1 MPQPHDHCHQEMLD
15 GVDPL
20 SSEVL
25 HALKRIMHLNRQLL
39 TRTVGETGGHPAQA
53 GCLRVIARHESI
65 TQRDLGEA
73 LQVSPAALTTM
84 LQRIERQGL
93 IERWPDET
101 DQRLMRI
108 KLTEAGQAIKA
119 DLGQAHR
126 DYIDVAI
133 TPLSEK
139 DRAELARLLG
149 LLGDNMEAAIE
160 R

>member
-1 MPQPHDHCHQEMLD
+1 MLD

-25 HALKRIMHLNRQLL
+25 RALKRIMHLNRQLL
-39 TRTVGETGGHPAQA
+39 MRSMAEKGGHPAQA
-53 GCLRVIARHESI
+53 GCLRAIGRHESI
-65 TQRDLGEA
+65 TQRDLGES
-73 LQVSPAALTTM
+73 LHISPAALTTM

-101 DQRLMRI
+101 DQRLMRL
-108 KLTEAGQAIKA
+108 KLTDSGKA
-119 DLGQAHR
+119 LNAELGAAHLE
-126 DYIDVAI
+126 YIDATI

-149 LLGDNMEAAIE
+149 LLGDNLEAAIA